1 MQKLL
6 GIFLLL
12 SSLLFRG
19 GNIPVQEPDAPRLR
33 ALLIGCDHFVTQED
47 TWPAADLNL
56 QMLKRVLEGDR
67 RGYEVISTASGTV
80 TDEETLRREI
90 EKAFSDAQTGDIS
103 LLYFSTH
110 GLLRQE
116 KAGYSASLVL
126 SDGKK
131 ENEITG
137 PELREITDQIPGK
150 KIIIFDACSSGAL
163 IGKGLSEPQNQV
175 CFSGSDY
182 KILCSAGGNEASW
195 YWQTQDGGHFSGAS
209 YFNAVLTSGLNR
221 EPYCAADGN
230 RDGEVTLS
238 EIYGYL
244 LENCAVSTPC
254 MYPQYDEDFVLFS
267 YDPADPGNEPRTVTD
282 LYFDSTLLTA
292 GESEASF
299 SFTVHRET
307 ELYYQI
313 VYLRDGVWQ
322 FAEAQQYQDMEQE
335 SGLVSPGRKERT
347 LEIRTPEEKES
358 GYAMLLLITKEN
370 GKTICQ
376 ASRLLCVQPAEGEM
390 KLFVETASSFIP
402 LMGQEIPIYV
412 RHDVPCAMTV
422 NIVSIDAK
430 PVRRL
435 VYEAASRPQQ
445 LTPAG
450 SVFYWDGRMANGE
463 MAPYGW
469 YRAVVRVNLSG
480 VRYTAES
487 RPFRLMHK
495 TPDSKPE

>member
-6 GIFLLL
+6 GIILLL
-12 SSLLFRG
+12 SSLFVHG
-19 GNIPVQEPDAPRLR
+19 GNLPEQKPETPRLR

-67 RGYEVISTASGTV
+67 RGYDVIRTASGTV
-80 TDEETLRREI
+80 TDEKTLREETR
-90 EKAFSDAQTGDIS
+90 KAFSDAQTGDIS

-116 KAGYSASLVL
+116 KNGYSASLVF
-126 SDGKK
+126 SDGKE

-137 PELREITDQIPGK
+137 WQLREITDQIPGK

-163 IGKGLSEPQNQV
+163 IGKGLSEPQQTA
-175 CFSGSDY
+175 CFSGSEY

-195 YWQTQDGGHFSGAS
+195 YWQAKDGGHFSGAS
-209 YFNAVLTSGLNR
+209 YFNAVFTSGLNR

-238 EIYGYL
+238 EMYGFL

-254 MYPQYDEDFVLFS
+254 VYPQNDEDFVLYS
-267 YDPADPGNEPRTVTD
+267 YAPEETVNEPRTITD

-292 GESEASF
+292 GESEARF
-299 SFTVHRET
+299 SFTVHRQT

-335 SGLVSPGRKERT
+335 NGTVRPGRKERT

-358 GYAMLLLITKEN
+358 GYAMILLITKEN
-370 GKTICQ
+370 GKTVYQ
-376 ASRLLCVQPAEGEM
+376 ASRLLCVQPAEGEI

-402 LMGQEIPIYV
+402 LMGQEIPVYV
-412 RHDVPCAMTV
+412 RHGVPCAVTV
-422 NIVSIDAK
+422 NIISIEGN

-435 VYEAASRPQQ
+435 AYEAPSRPQQ

-450 SVFYWDGRMANGE
+450 SVFYWDGRMTNGE
-463 MAPYGW
+463 IAPYGW
-469 YRAVVRVNLSG
+469 YRAVVRVSLSG
-480 VRYTAES
+480 EKFTAES
-487 RPFRLMHK
+487 RPFRLMYK
-495 TPDSKPE
+495 TPD